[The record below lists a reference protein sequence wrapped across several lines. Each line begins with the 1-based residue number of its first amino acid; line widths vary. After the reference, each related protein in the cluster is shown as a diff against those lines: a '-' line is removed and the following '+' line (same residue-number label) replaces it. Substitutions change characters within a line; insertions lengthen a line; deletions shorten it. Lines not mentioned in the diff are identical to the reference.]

1 MTKLLYRGHTYEQ
14 RSRVEPGLTQL
25 RYDRGHFKSN
35 QTELRN
41 GQVFTYRGCRY
52 SIEGRQR
59 AAMTTTIGFCYR
71 GVAYS
76 H

>member
-1 MTKLLYRGHTYEQ
+1 MTKLLYRGHAYEQ

-25 RYDRGHFKSN
+25 RYDRSHFKSS
-35 QTELRN
+35 QTDLRN
-41 GQVFTYRGCRY
+41 AQPFTYRGCSY
-52 SIEGRQR
+52 STEGRQ
-59 AAMTTTIGFCYR
+59 AAMTSNIRFCYR